1 MVGEIES
8 SFPKLQ
14 TAAYRITSAASRDYN
29 CIAWAAGD
37 SRRWWWPEDD
47 PDNDA
52 IYWPVGVAHEESLNA
67 FVAAFALL
75 GYLPCDNETPELGV
89 EKVAF
94 FADAGSI
101 PTHAARQLPSGRWTS
116 KLGFLEDIEH
126 DLHDVAGEA
135 YGTVAVV
142 LKRPLLPV
150 SGSAPVS

>member
-14 TAAYRITSAASRDYN
+14 AAAYRITPSDARIPQLHRLGRRRHA
-29 CIAWAAGD
+29 
-37 SRRWWWPEDD
+37 RWWWPDDD
-47 PDNDA
+47 PGNDA
-52 IYWPVGVAHEESLNA
+52 IYWPAGAAREESLGA
-67 FVAAFALL
+67 FAAAFALL
-75 GYLPCDNETPELGV
+75 GYLPCDNETLELDV

-94 FADAGSI
+94 FAGADSI

-126 DLHDVAGEA
+126 DLHHVAGDV

-142 LKRPLLPV
+142 LKRPTLPP
-150 SGSAPVS
+150 SGSSQAR